1 MDGLTSSI
9 LQDVVGWGLWFL
21 LTHRLSKTAPD
32 KRDSWVTVD
41 YTISTA
47 LLGLSTV
54 CTALAMLLDR
64 PQLLWGI
71 GMPAMI
77 VAITVLAIRGLRKP
91 KTAAATM
98 AAETQQAQ
106 PEQWS
111 VRKAPAAKP
120 ARPARSTVADM
131 FNDPLIMDIEARRMP
146 A

>member
-1 MDGLTSSI
+1 MDGLTYSI
-9 LQDVVGWGLWFL
+9 MQDVVGWVLWFV
-21 LTHRLSKTAPD
+21 LTHQLSKKAAD

-71 GMPAMI
+71 AVPAMI
-77 VAITVLAIRGLRKP
+77 IAITLLAIRGLRKP

-106 PEQWS
+106 PGQWS

-120 ARPARSTVADM
+120 VSRPRSTVADM